1 MEILA
6 ERIKQLRIEASM
18 KQADVANALGLSISA
33 YCRYEYGQREPS
45 PTTLVK
51 MAKLYQVSA
60 DYLLGLSDARK

>member
-6 ERIKQLRIEASM
+6 TRMRALRKTAGLS
-18 KQADVANALGLSISA
+18 QADAAKKLDIALPT

-51 MAKLYQVSA
+51 MAKLYQVST
-60 DYLLGLSDARK
+60 DYLLGLTDQ